1 MLVHQRV
8 PHMEVRG
15 PAEVRAA
22 RAERQELSDC
32 EGLRWCKVR
41 SVDDL
46 QWYCT
51 DGFWIHAFLMFFVSF
66 NIVLMV
72 VVL

>member
-1 MLVHQRV
+1 
-8 PHMEVRG
+8 MEVRG

-41 SVDDL
+41 IVDEL

-51 DGFWIHAFLMFFVSF
+51 DGFCTDVFLMFYVSF

-72 VVL
+72 FVL

>member
-1 MLVHQRV
+1 
-8 PHMEVRG
+8 MEVRG

-41 SVDDL
+41 IVDEL

-51 DGFWIHAFLMFFVSF
+51 DGFCINVF
-66 NIVLMV
+66 
-72 VVL
+72 